1 MKKLF
6 FTALLL
12 FFVAGVYGQKKVL
25 KSAEKALK
33 KGEYAEALTLAKQA
47 SENAETKDD
56 AEVYVI
62 LGKAKLYQFK
72 ADMENIDLAKESFAY
87 FNTAVEKGDE
97 GLKEDLYFPPVMNSN
112 NDFIGGG
119 EGFIFLQNL
128 VNKKGNEYF
137 EVDDFENAYKYF
149 SLSADIKA
157 DVIMNFYAGYSAY
170 NADKVDDAIK
180 YYTRVVES
188 TEEFE
193 NTNFAYNGLIDM
205 YLTKKDFDNAL
216 KYARMAQKAFPDE
229 KVYRDFEIDI
239 LIQGDKLD
247 EAIAGIQK
255 NIDNGDKTAI
265 LYYTLAFLQYN
276 AGDYP
281 AALESAN
288 KALELQPDYPDASY
302 VVGSVYFN
310 EGVEILK
317 AANDITDNAEYDKK
331 REEAYAKF
339 RLALPHFEKAEKSKP
354 NDIYILNP
362 LSTVYDQL
370 GMDAKRDA
378 ILARIEALDGGE

>member
-33 KGEYAEALTLAKQA
+33 KGEYVEALTLAKQA

-56 AEVYVI
+56 PEVYVTM
-62 LGKAKLYQFK
+62 GKAKMYQFK
-72 ADMENIDLAKESFAY
+72 ADLENLDLAKESFAY

-97 GLKEDLYFPPVMNSN
+97 DLKGDLYFPPVMNSN
-112 NDFIGGG
+112 GDFIGGG
-119 EGFIFLQNL
+119 EAFIFLQNL

-137 EVDDFENAYKYF
+137 EVDDFESAYNYF
-149 SLSADIKA
+149 SLSAEIKA
-157 DVIMNFYAGYSAY
+157 DIVMNFYAGYSAY
-170 NADKVDDAIK
+170 NAELYDEAISF
-180 YYTRVVES
+180 YTAVVGSE
-188 TEEFE
+188 EEFE

-205 YLTKKDFDNAL
+205 YLNKKDFDNAL
-216 KYARMAQKAFPDE
+216 KYARMAKAKYPEE
-229 KVYRDFEIDI
+229 KIYRDFEIDI
-239 LIQGDKLD
+239 LIQADKLD

-255 NIDNGDKTAI
+255 NIDAGDKTAI
-265 LYYTLAFLQYN
+265 LYYTLSFLQYN
-276 AGDYP
+276 AQDYP

-288 KALELQPDYPDASY
+288 KALELQPDYADASY

-310 EGVEILK
+310 EGVDILK
-317 AANDITDNAEYDKK
+317 AANDLKDNDAYDKK
-331 REEAYAKF
+331 REEAYEKF

-354 NDIYILNP
+354 NDLFILNP

-370 GMDAKRDA
+370 GMDDKRDA
-378 ILARIEALDGGE
+378 ILARIEALEGGE

>member
-25 KSAEKALK
+25 KSADKALK

-56 AEVYVI
+56 PEVYVI

-72 ADMENIDLAKESFAY
+72 ADMEQLDLAKESFAY
-87 FNTAVEKGDE
+87 FNTAVEKGDSD
-97 GLKEDLYFPPVMNSN
+97 LKEDLYFPPVMNN
-112 NDFIGGG
+112 NGDFIGGG

-128 VNKKGNEYF
+128 LNKKGNEYF
-137 EVDDFENAYKYF
+137 EVDDFAGAFKYF
-149 SLSADIKA
+149 DLSAKIKA
-157 DVIMNFYAGYSAY
+157 DIIMNFYAGYSAY
-170 NADKVDDAIK
+170 NADLFEKAIPF
-180 YYTRVVES
+180 YVAVVES
-188 TEEFE
+188 SEEFE

-205 YLTKKDFDNAL
+205 YLSNKDFDNAL
-216 KYARMAQKAFPDE
+216 KYARMAQKAFPEE

-247 EAIAGIQK
+247 EAIAGIQN

-265 LYYTLAFLQYN
+265 LYYTLSFLQYN
-276 AGDYP
+276 AQDYP
-281 AALESAN
+281 SALESAK

-310 EGVEILK
+310 EGVDILK
-317 AANDITDNAEYDKK
+317 AANDLTDNAAYDKK

-339 RLALPHFEKAEKSKP
+339 RLALPNFEQAEKSKP
-354 NDIYILNP
+354 NDLFILNP

-378 ILARIEALDGGE
+378 ILARIEALEGGE

>member
-33 KGEYAEALTLAKQA
+33 KGEYAEAYTLAKQA
-47 SENAETKDD
+47 SADAETKDD
-56 AEVYVI
+56 PSVYVI

-72 ADMENIDLAKESFAY
+72 ADLDNFDLAKESY
-87 FNTAVEKGDE
+87 EHFNTAVAKGDA

-112 NDFIGGG
+112 GDFIGGG
-119 EGFIFLQNL
+119 EAYIFLQNL
-128 VNKKGNEYF
+128 LNKRGNDYF
-137 EVDDFENAYKYF
+137 GEDDFENAFKYF
-149 SLSADIKA
+149 DLSATIKPDIF
-157 DVIMNFYAGYSAY
+157 MNFYAGYSAY
-170 NADKVDDAIK
+170 YAEMYEEALP
-180 YYTRVVES
+180 YYAAVAAS
-188 TEEFE
+188 NEEFE

-205 YLTKKDFDNAL
+205 YILKKDFDNAL
-216 KYARMAQKAFPDE
+216 KYARAAKERFPDQ

-239 LIQGDKLD
+239 LIQADKLD
-247 EAIAGIQK
+247 EAIDGIQK
-255 NIDNGDKTAI
+255 NIAAGDKTAV
-265 LYYTLAFLQYN
+265 LYYALAFLQYN
-276 AGDYP
+276 NQDYP

-302 VVGSVYFN
+302 VVGIVYFN

-317 AANDITDNAEYDKK
+317 AANDLKDNAAYDKK

-339 RLALPHFEKAEKSKP
+339 RLALPHFEKAEQSKP
-354 NDIYILNP
+354 DDLFILNP

-378 ILARIEALDGGE
+378 ILARIEALDGE

>member
-25 KSAEKALK
+25 KSADKAFK

-47 SENAETKDD
+47 SQDAETKDD
-56 AEVYVI
+56 PEVYVI
-62 LGKAKLYQFK
+62 LGKATLYQFK
-72 ADMENIDLAKESFAY
+72 ADLENLDLAKESFAY
-87 FNTAVEKGDE
+87 FNTAVEKGDAD
-97 GLKEDLYFPPVMNSN
+97 LKEDLYFPPVMNSKG
-112 NDFIGGG
+112 DFIGGG
-119 EGFIFLQNL
+119 EAFIFLQNL

-137 EVDDFENAYKYF
+137 EADDFTGAFNYF
-149 SLSADIKA
+149 SLSAEIKA

-170 NADKVDDAIK
+170 YADMYDKAIPF
-180 YYTRVVES
+180 YVAVVES

-193 NTNFAYNGLIDM
+193 NANFAYNGLIDIYM
-205 YLTKKDFDNAL
+205 TNKDFDNAL
-216 KYARMAQKAFPDE
+216 KYARLAQKRFPDE

-255 NIDNGDKTAI
+255 NIDGGDKTAI
-265 LYYTLAFLQYN
+265 LYYTLSFLQYN
-276 AGDYP
+276 AEDYP
-281 AALESAN
+281 SALESAS

-310 EGVEILK
+310 QGVEILK
-317 AANDITDNAEYDKK
+317 AANDLTDNDAYDKK
-331 REEAYAKF
+331 REEAFAKF
-339 RLALPHFEKAEKSKP
+339 KLALPHFEQAEKSKP
-354 NDIYILNP
+354 NDLFILNP

-378 ILARIEALDGGE
+378 ILARIDALEGGE